1 MARASL
7 ETQQAVYLALRGVFT
22 GEVARLRE
30 KKAIRR
36 IVKAH
41 EGDIDLL
48 VKKYTLEGVVGVAR
62 SLVLEEVFESEL
74 KAKERFPTAFKD
86 AVVSH
91 ADEAPE
97 QAGTMSEHEVSDKAH
112 TCRRC
117 GSSDTVIIADSIGL
131 QEGQISIL
139 PVLIA
144 CIADISQ
151 WTTRLGTPRLDH
163 PKELLPTSGCSRYSC
178 LSKLNI
184 RSLTSFRGRWSA
196 YASHT
201 DNDFYPDY

>member
-1 MARASL
+1 MAPASL
-7 ETQQAVYLALRGVFT
+7 ETQQAVYLALRGFFT

-36 IVKAH
+36 IIKAH

-74 KAKERFPTAFKD
+74 KAKERFPAAFKN
-86 AVVSH
+86 AVASN
-91 ADEAPE
+91 ADETSE
-97 QAGTMSEHEVSDKAH
+97 QAGTVSGHDVSDKAH
-112 TCRRC
+112 TCQRC
-117 GSSDTVIIADSIGL
+117 GSSDMIIIADSIGL

-139 PVLIA
+139 PVRIV

-151 WTTRLGTPRLDH
+151 WPTRLGTPRLDQ
-163 PKELLPTSGCSRYSC
+163 PKALLPTSGCSRYSC
-178 LSKLNI
+178 LSKFNI
-184 RSLTSFRGRWSA
+184 RS
-196 YASHT
+196 
-201 DNDFYPDY
+201 